1 MMKKKTKLVALTL
14 ASVFA
19 LGGLTACG
27 GRKNE
32 GNEEIVDDGKTIN
45 VRISKAG
52 YGTDYIYKLKEKF
65 EQIYADEGYKVNVL
79 VPLSGLGETYAYQQI
94 YSDTG
99 IDVFFCG
106 QPFTEQYF
114 DEYGMVFADL
124 TDTVYNQQ
132 PIKLDGTMEEHSV
145 ASKIENL
152 QYENTYDGKYYGVP
166 YAFTVSGLGV
176 NTKVLQE
183 FDLEIP
189 RTTNELFACTE
200 KIMSEVTETGVY
212 PFTYSLAGNNYL
224 AIYYRMW
231 LAQLRGY
238 DGLQEFW
245 SMQDLETGA
254 NLEKP
259 YEVFNGDFEEVLT
272 EFIRMMDYNTA
283 AYGASTQD
291 FKTAQ
296 QQFMQGDAVFYSV
309 GDWAYNEEKI
319 RNESKLN
326 DVTIVRVPVISAL
339 GTKMFGEETTYGY
352 DAQKCEQILCAI
364 IDGVDANKEASV
376 ITSEVNA
383 ALSVSLNET
392 DVLEVCKRVA
402 FVTGN
407 TDTVTAVVSAKSKVQ
422 DIAALFLRMIAS
434 DDGAA
439 LIAQET
445 LTANPFNLN
454 ALADYES
461 AWHQSTAKRISNRYM
476 KQIPQFATG
485 YRKQMGLTTLTPY
498 TGDFVQTKVLELELT
513 RYDNN
518 KLTPIKEISI
528 FADAAKTMSETIYMN
543 AKDAW
548 EKGQWK

>member
-1 MMKKKTKLVALTL
+1 MKKTTKLAALTL

-19 LGGLTACG
+19 LGGFAACG
-27 GRKNE
+27 GRENE
-32 GNEEIVDDGKTIN
+32 GNEKVVTDGKTIN

-52 YGTDYIYKLKEKF
+52 YGTTYIYELKEKF

-79 VPLSGLGETYAYQQI
+79 VPLSGLGETYAYQQV

-106 QPFTEQYF
+106 QPFTKQYF

-124 TDTVYNQQ
+124 TDSVYNQK
-132 PIKLDGTMEEHSV
+132 PIKLDGTMEEQSV
-145 ASKIENL
+145 ASKIEDL

-166 YAFTVSGLGV
+166 YAFTVSGMGV
-176 NTKVLQE
+176 NTKVLRE

-189 RTTNELFACTE
+189 RTTNELFACME
-200 KIMSEVTETGVY
+200 KIMSEVNETGIY
-212 PFTYSLAGNNYL
+212 PFTYSLEGNNYL
-224 AIYYRMW
+224 AVYYKMW

-238 DGLQEFW
+238 DGLKEFW
-245 SMQDLETGA
+245 SMQDAETGA
-254 NLEKP
+254 NLENP

-283 AYGASTQD
+283 AYGATTQD

-296 QQFMQGDAVFYSV
+296 QQFMQGDAVFYAV

-319 RNESKLN
+319 RNESKLK
-326 DVTIVRVPVISAL
+326 DVTIVRTPVISAL
-339 GTKMFGEETTYGY
+339 GTKMFGESTGYGY
-352 DAQKCEQILCAI
+352 DAEKCEEILCAI
-364 IDGVDANKEASV
+364 VDGVDANKEASV
-376 ITSEVNA
+376 ITSEINT
-383 ALSVSLNET
+383 ALSVSLNEA
-392 DVLEVCKRVA
+392 DVLEVCKRLA

-407 TDTVTAVVSAKSKVQ
+407 SDTVTAVVSAKSKVQ

-445 LTANPFNLN
+445 LTANPFNLT
-454 ALADYES
+454 ALADYDS

-498 TGDFVQTKVLELELT
+498 TGDKMQTKVLELELT
-513 RYDNN
+513 RYDNY

-528 FADAAKTMSETIYMN
+528 FADAAKTMAESIYTN